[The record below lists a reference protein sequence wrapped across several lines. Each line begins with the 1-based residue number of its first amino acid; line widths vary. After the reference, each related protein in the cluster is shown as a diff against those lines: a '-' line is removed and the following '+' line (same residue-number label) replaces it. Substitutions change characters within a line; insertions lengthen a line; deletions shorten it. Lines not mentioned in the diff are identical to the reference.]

1 MGNITDDIRQHF
13 DTFAELP
20 FTEAD
25 SLALS
30 QLAYARMP
38 DNVPRYHENAETA
51 DGMIATVPIHD
62 LLRAE
67 CYDDM
72 FGKVW
77 SPSMNVDLLRAMSE
91 SPRWRNLRVGAY
103 VDEFDAETTKQ
114 FSACVFEL
122 GNGTLYVAFRG
133 TDSSIVGWKEDFMMA
148 FRRPVASQEAAAR
161 YLTELAGHWAG
172 PIMVGGHSKGGNLAV
187 YAAANVPSEIQE
199 RITVVYSHDGPGFD
213 EAFFDEDGYVRIAS
227 KIHKSVPGSSI
238 IGMLFET
245 REHVEVGYTVVSSDG
260 AATYTVPN
268 TGQCT
273 VTFKIC
279 APAPNGLQC
288 DTATLTAPVTPA
300 NVTASVSVPATAAP
314 GSTQSGSITCTNA
327 GPGTA
332 FSATC
337 APSITDSTGAVVPV
351 AGLTCSPST
360 PADLGLGVAINCRF
374 SYTMP
379 GTAGGSDTAPTGVT
393 VVATAGAKNDTTTSD
408 NTATGTTA
416 LVDAVDVKVDQPAG
430 SLGHINL
437 KTLSGVTAP
446 AGSTFGPNPSNPGT
460 CGSIRI
466 DPATGMASLIVP
478 TEGSCTVTYQICAP
492 APNASQCDAAT
503 VTVNAWT
510 PVSVP
515 TLGEWARAALGLL
528 LAVFG
533 AAMSLRQHRA

>member
-103 VDEFDAETTKQ
+103 VDEFDAATTKQ

-213 EAFFDEDGYVRIAS
+213 EVFFDEDGYVRIAS

-245 REHVEVGYTVVSSDG
+245 REHVEDGYTVVSSDG
-260 AATYTVPN
+260 ASIMQHFALHWQVDHGQFVQADGLTSSAQYLARTINGWMAKYDDEHRRKFIENLFAIFEAGGYDTFGDLTSHLTQSLPIMLAAARNIDVEDRDVMIEVPSN
-268 TGQCT
+268 WFCQS
-273 VTFKIC
+273 VSIAQK
-279 APAPNGLQC
+279 PAPEILRSRPLLPFPQRGWLNR
-288 DTATLTAPVTPA
+288 
-300 NVTASVSVPATAAP
+300 
-314 GSTQSGSITCTNA
+314 SISHC
-327 GPGTA
+327 
-332 FSATC
+332 
-337 APSITDSTGAVVPV
+337 
-351 AGLTCSPST
+351 
-360 PADLGLGVAINCRF
+360 
-374 SYTMP
+374 
-379 GTAGGSDTAPTGVT
+379 
-393 VVATAGAKNDTTTSD
+393 
-408 NTATGTTA
+408 
-416 LVDAVDVKVDQPAG
+416 
-430 SLGHINL
+430 
-437 KTLSGVTAP
+437 
-446 AGSTFGPNPSNPGT
+446 
-460 CGSIRI
+460 
-466 DPATGMASLIVP
+466 
-478 TEGSCTVTYQICAP
+478 
-492 APNASQCDAAT
+492 
-503 VTVNAWT
+503 
-510 PVSVP
+510 
-515 TLGEWARAALGLL
+515 
-528 LAVFG
+528 
-533 AAMSLRQHRA
+533 

>member
-72 FGKVW
+72 FSKVW

-103 VDEFDAETTKQ
+103 VDEFDAATTKQ

-213 EAFFDEDGYVRIAS
+213 EVFFDEDGYVRIAS

-245 REHVEVGYTVVSSDG
+245 REHVEDGYTVVSSDG
-260 AATYTVPN
+260 ASIMQHFALHWQVDH
-268 TGQCT
+268 GQFVQADGLT
-273 VTFKIC
+273 SSAQYLARTINGWMAKYDDEHRRKFIENLFAIFEAGGYDTF
-279 APAPNGLQC
+279 G
-288 DTATLTAPVTPA
+288 DLTSHLTQSLPIMLAAARNIDVEDRDVMIEVLKGFA
-300 NVTASVSVPATAAP
+300 ATAAA
-314 GSTQSGSITCTNA
+314 SVI
-327 GPGTA
+327 
-332 FSATC
+332 
-337 APSITDSTGAVVPV
+337 
-351 AGLTCSPST
+351 L
-360 PADLGLGVAINCRF
+360 
-374 SYTMP
+374 
-379 GTAGGSDTAPTGVT
+379 
-393 VVATAGAKNDTTTSD
+393 AK
-408 NTATGTTA
+408 
-416 LVDAVDVKVDQPAG
+416 
-430 SLGHINL
+430 
-437 KTLSGVTAP
+437 
-446 AGSTFGPNPSNPGT
+446 
-460 CGSIRI
+460 
-466 DPATGMASLIVP
+466 
-478 TEGSCTVTYQICAP
+478 
-492 APNASQCDAAT
+492 
-503 VTVNAWT
+503 
-510 PVSVP
+510 
-515 TLGEWARAALGLL
+515 
-528 LAVFG
+528 
-533 AAMSLRQHRA
+533 

>member
-187 YAAANVPSEIQE
+187 YAAANVPSEIQ
-199 RITVVYSHDGPGFD
+199 VC
-213 EAFFDEDGYVRIAS
+213 
-227 KIHKSVPGSSI
+227 
-238 IGMLFET
+238 LFN
-245 REHVEVGYTVVSSDG
+245 RS
-260 AATYTVPN
+260 
-268 TGQCT
+268 
-273 VTFKIC
+273 
-279 APAPNGLQC
+279 
-288 DTATLTAPVTPA
+288 
-300 NVTASVSVPATAAP
+300 
-314 GSTQSGSITCTNA
+314 
-327 GPGTA
+327 
-332 FSATC
+332 
-337 APSITDSTGAVVPV
+337 
-351 AGLTCSPST
+351 
-360 PADLGLGVAINCRF
+360 
-374 SYTMP
+374 
-379 GTAGGSDTAPTGVT
+379 
-393 VVATAGAKNDTTTSD
+393 
-408 NTATGTTA
+408 
-416 LVDAVDVKVDQPAG
+416 
-430 SLGHINL
+430 
-437 KTLSGVTAP
+437 
-446 AGSTFGPNPSNPGT
+446 
-460 CGSIRI
+460 
-466 DPATGMASLIVP
+466 
-478 TEGSCTVTYQICAP
+478 
-492 APNASQCDAAT
+492 
-503 VTVNAWT
+503 
-510 PVSVP
+510 
-515 TLGEWARAALGLL
+515 
-528 LAVFG
+528 
-533 AAMSLRQHRA
+533 